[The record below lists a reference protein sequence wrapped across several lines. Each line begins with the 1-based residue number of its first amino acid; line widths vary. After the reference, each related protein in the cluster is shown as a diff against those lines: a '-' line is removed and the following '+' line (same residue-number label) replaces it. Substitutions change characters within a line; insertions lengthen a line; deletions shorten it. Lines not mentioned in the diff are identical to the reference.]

1 MFHLIRMH
9 KNPPKGKI
17 EEKICSYR
25 FRFKIQVSCILLSN
39 PEVQNILSLLYFCI
53 VLLWVVLCIDC
64 ASLTVSEVA
73 VKCNNNLYV
82 RGDEADPAQHSAGGS
97 GRKARNV

>member
-1 MFHLIRMH
+1 MFHMISDMYACIKIPH
-9 KNPPKGKI
+9 KEKLKRTFVVADIDSSVLHPPI
-17 EEKICSYR
+17 ESRGSKHFITAP
-25 FRFKIQVSCILLSN
+25 F
-39 PEVQNILSLLYFCI
+39 LYCAS
-53 VLLWVVLCIDC
+53 VVLCLDC